1 MADDMNNTPGAGGEG
16 TEGLPEDLKRL
27 LARAE
32 TQNDDGET
40 VGYDPDAVD
49 EDEEDDDEELEESFG
64 TVDRGEDA
72 GEDIN
77 GGSLQISE
85 FGHEMKQSFIEYSMS
100 VITARALPDVRD
112 GLKPVHRRIL
122 YTMYERGNDPSHP
135 YRKSADTVG
144 AVLGSYHPHGDAS
157 VYDAMV
163 RLAQDFSMRYP
174 LVDGQGNFGSVDGD
188 PPAAY
193 RYTEARMSKMAV
205 DLLTDIEKD
214 TVDFGLNFDET
225 KKEPT
230 VLPSRFPNL
239 LVNGSTG
246 IAVGMATNIPPHN
259 LTEVIE
265 GAVALIDDPDIDLAG
280 LMEHIKGPDFPTGG
294 IIMGRSGIRA
304 AYATGRGKITL
315 RGRAEI
321 EEKKNGRFQIIVTEI
336 PYMVNKARLI
346 ENIADLVKEKRIEG
360 ISDLNDESNRHG
372 MRIVIELKKDANPQV
387 VLNQLYRYTQ
397 LQDTVGVHLLALDG
411 GVPKTM
417 TLKTMLERYV
427 AFQAQVVRR
436 RTAFDLKKAE
446 ERAHILEG
454 LKRATD
460 IVDEIIATI
469 RACKGGQ
476 AEARAAIMEQFGFDE
491 VQAAAICA
499 FRLGQLAGLE
509 ILKIESELAELQG
522 HITEW
527 RAILASDE
535 KVYAIVKEELTVL
548 KEKYGDDR
556 RTEIAH
562 VSGEVDIEDLIPV
575 EQCVFTLTHE
585 GYIKRQPQDTY
596 QVQKRGGRGI
606 SGLSHKDED
615 FVEELFI
622 GSTHDFVLF
631 VTDQGR
637 VYRLKGY
644 QIYEGSR
651 TSRGTNIVNLLPLQ
665 NGEKV
670 TSMLRMPAENA
681 EGYLVMVTRQ
691 GVIKRTPIEAYAN
704 IRKSGLLAVSMYEG
718 DSLAW
723 TQITTGE
730 DELIVATH
738 DGLAIRFNEQD
749 ARSMGRL
756 GHGVRAIRLAEGD
769 YVVGVG
775 VVHPGATVFTV
786 TENGKGR
793 RSRID
798 DYRLQSRGGKGIR
811 NYGKGEVAG
820 IKVLEEEDDIILI
833 SQEGIII
840 RMHAADINI
849 QSRYGSGVRVMRLG
863 EGDRVVTVAR
873 TEHSDDAEVEK
884 PENEP
889 EEALSEEELA
899 ALAAEEA
906 AQAEEPAEADDEEE

>member
-1 MADDMNNTPGAGGEG
+1 MIENNVTPGTHLIVRDVKDEI
-16 TEGLPEDLKRL
+16 E
-27 LARAE
+27 RAFL
-32 TQNDDGET
+32 D
-40 VGYDPDAVD
+40 
-49 EDEEDDDEELEESFG
+49 
-64 TVDRGEDA
+64 
-72 GEDIN
+72 
-77 GGSLQISE
+77 
-85 FGHEMKQSFIEYSMS
+85 YSMS
-100 VITARALPDVRD
+100 VIVARALPDVRD

-321 EEKKNGRFQIIVTEI
+321 EERKNGRFQIIVTEI

-476 AEARAAIMEQFGFDE
+476 AEARVAIMERFGFDE
-491 VQAAAICA
+491 LQAAAICA

-522 HITEW
+522 NIAEW
-527 RAILASDE
+527 RSILASDE

-681 EGYLVMVTRQ
+681 QGYLVMVTRQ

-906 AQAEEPAEADDEEE
+906 AQAEEPVAADDEEE

>member
-1 MADDMNNTPGAGGEG
+1 MIENSVTPGTHLIVRDVKDEI
-16 TEGLPEDLKRL
+16 E
-27 LARAE
+27 RAFL
-32 TQNDDGET
+32 D
-40 VGYDPDAVD
+40 
-49 EDEEDDDEELEESFG
+49 
-64 TVDRGEDA
+64 
-72 GEDIN
+72 
-77 GGSLQISE
+77 
-85 FGHEMKQSFIEYSMS
+85 YSMS
-100 VITARALPDVRD
+100 VIVSRALPDVRD

-122 YTMYERGNDPSHP
+122 YTMYERGNAPSHP